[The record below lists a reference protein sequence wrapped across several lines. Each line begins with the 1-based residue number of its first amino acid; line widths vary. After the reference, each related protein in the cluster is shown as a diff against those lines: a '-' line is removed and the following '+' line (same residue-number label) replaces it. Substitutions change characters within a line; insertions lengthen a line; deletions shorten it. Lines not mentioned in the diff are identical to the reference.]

1 MGLLQR
7 PQAGFVRGYHEA
19 VDRLHRMPKFDITQS
34 ALYNEDLA
42 PVSFAD
48 RSWSMWAIAAL
59 WVGMAVNI
67 PTYTL
72 ASGMIS
78 QGMNWGQ
85 ALLVIALG
93 NLIVLI
99 PMVLNA
105 HAGTRYGIPFPVI
118 LRASFGTIGA
128 NIPAIMRALVA
139 CGWFGIQTWIG
150 GSAIYTLHAVI
161 FGFEPATAA
170 DMLPIIGLSLG
181 QLASFLFFWAINIGI
196 ILKGIDTIKWLE
208 TLAAPF
214 LLVLGLG
221 LLWWA
226 VSEGGG
232 FARVLSDETVALV
245 RGGLKHDFNFWAA
258 FWPNLTAMV
267 GFWATL
273 SLNIPDFTRYAFS
286 QRHQMLGQLI
296 GLPTTMTLFAFIG
309 ITVTSATVLIFG
321 EVIWDPV
328 LLLGRFESPVV
339 IGFAL
344 FGLSV
349 ATLSTNI
356 AANVV
361 SPANDFSNLWPRVIS
376 FKRGGLITGF
386 IGIIIFPWKLYSDL
400 GNYIFT
406 WLIGYSALL
415 GSIGGVMIVD
425 YFILRKMR
433 LDVDELY
440 RRIGKYSYGNSGFNW
455 RALAAI
461 AVGIILNVPGFLE
474 QATGGSISVPGFLS
488 SLYTYAWFV
497 SFFVA
502 GFTYFA
508 LSQLFP
514 ADTFESGD
522 PTI

>member
-1 MGLLQR
+1 MSR
-7 PQAGFVRGYHEA
+7 P
-19 VDRLHRMPKFDITQS
+19 DITQS

-42 PVSFAD
+42 PVSMEN

-78 QGMNWGQ
+78 QGMNWGE

-93 NLIVLI
+93 NLIVLL

-105 HAGTRYGIPFPVI
+105 HAGTKYGIPFPVI

-128 NIPAIMRALVA
+128 NIPALMRGLVA

-150 GSAIYTLHAVI
+150 GSAIYTLHSVI

-170 DMLPIIGLSLG
+170 DMIPILGLSLG
-181 QLASFLFFWAINIGI
+181 QLSCFLLFWAMNMAVILAGINS
-196 ILKGIDTIKWLE
+196 IKWLE

-214 LLVLGLG
+214 LLALGLG

-226 VSEGGG
+226 VSAGGG
-232 FARVLSDETVALV
+232 FANVLSAETVAKV
-245 RGGLKHDFNFWAA
+245 RGGLTTEFNFWGA

-267 GFWATL
+267 AFWATL

-309 ITVTSATVLIFG
+309 ITVTSATVVIFG
-321 EVIWDPV
+321 EAIWDPV
-328 LLLGRFESPVV
+328 ILLGRFESPLV

-344 FGLSV
+344 FGLTI

-356 AANVV
+356 AANIV
-361 SPANDFSNLWPRVIS
+361 SPANDFSNLSPRRIS
-376 FKRGGLITGF
+376 FKMGGLIAGV
-386 IGIIIFPWKLYSDL
+386 IGILIFPWKLYSDL
-400 GNYIFT
+400 SNYIFT
-406 WLIGYSALL
+406 WLLGYSALL
-415 GSIGGVMIVD
+415 GSIGGVMIID
-425 YFILRKMR
+425 YFVLRKMK
-433 LDVDELY
+433 LHVEELY
-440 RRIGKYSYGNSGFNW
+440 QRVGEYSFGSSGINW
-455 RALAAI
+455 RALVAVAI
-461 AVGIILNVPGFLE
+461 GISVNIPGFLQ
-474 QATGGSISVPGFLS
+474 QATNGSIQVAEIFNT
-488 SLYTYAWFV
+488 LYTYAWFV
-497 SFFVA
+497 SFFLAGGTHVA
-502 GFTYFA
+502 LTR
-508 LSQLFP
+508 LFP
-514 ADTFESGD
+514 PKS
-522 PTI
+522 

>member
-1 MGLLQR
+1 MSH
-7 PQAGFVRGYHEA
+7 P
-19 VDRLHRMPKFDITQS
+19 DITRPPITES
-34 ALYNEDLA
+34 PLYNEDLA
-42 PVSFAD
+42 PVAAD
-48 RSWSMWAIAAL
+48 KRSWGMWAIAAL

-118 LRASFGTIGA
+118 LRASFGTVGA
-128 NIPAIMRALVA
+128 NIPAMMRALVA

-150 GSAIYTLHAVI
+150 GSAIYTIHSII

-170 DMLPIIGLSLG
+170 DMLPILGLSWG
-181 QLASFLFFWAINIGI
+181 QLFSFLLFWAVNIGV
-196 ILKGIDTIKWLE
+196 ILAGINTIKWLE

-214 LLVLGLG
+214 LLLIGLG

-232 FARVLSDETVALV
+232 FARVLSDETVAQV
-245 RGGLKHDFNFWAA
+245 RGNLSGDFSFWAA

-273 SLNIPDFTRYAFS
+273 SLNIPDFTRYAFN
-286 QRHQMLGQLI
+286 QREQMLGQFI

-309 ITVTSATVLIFG
+309 ITVTSATVIIFG
-321 EVIWDPV
+321 EAIWDPV
-328 LLLGRFESPVV
+328 QLLGRFESPLV

-344 FGLSV
+344 FGLTI

-361 SPANDFSNLWPRVIS
+361 SPANDFSNLWPRVIN
-376 FKRGGLITGF
+376 FKRGGLIAGF
-386 IGIIIFPWKLYSDL
+386 IGILIFPWKLYSDL
-400 GNYIFT
+400 ANYIFT

-415 GSIGGVMIVD
+415 GSIGGVMIID
-425 YFILRKMR
+425 YFVLRKMR
-433 LDVDELY
+433 LNVEELY
-440 RRIGKYSYGNSGFNW
+440 RRVGEYSFGKSGINW
-455 RALAAI
+455 RALVAI
-461 AVGIILNVPGFLE
+461 AIGISVNVPGFLQ
-474 QATGGSISVPGFLS
+474 QASNGSIQAAEVFNSI
-488 SLYTYAWFV
+488 YTYAWFV
-497 SFFVA
+497 SFGLA
-502 GFTYFA
+502 GAAHWA
-508 LSQLFP
+508 LSRYFP
-514 ADTFESGD
+514 CNASSDAAAE
-522 PTI
+522 